1 LSARLK
7 QGHLAGMTLGKIRRF
22 LYAFGFAAA
31 LSALLS
37 GRGYADD
44 PALTNERILDNL
56 IEVVFGSE
64 FVGEE
69 ADFVR
74 KWDGPMHVAIYAKD
88 PARYRDLVLPHL
100 QHLHELTGLDIDLV
114 DSQSPGENAHILIL
128 GRQQFYAYANAHLG
142 AGKDPRTNSYLACY
156 GFFKAGDGGRI
167 TEAFAVMPSY
177 IAEAEMRSCVV
188 EEVTQVLGLPN
199 DSFDIA
205 PSIFND
211 DDQYQDLTW
220 QDELFLRVLYDPRI
234 KSGMDHQAF
243 EAMARR
249 IIAELR
255 PES

>member
-1 LSARLK
+1 MLSA
-7 QGHLAGMTLGKIRRF
+7 IF
-22 LYAFGFAAA
+22 
-31 LSALLS
+31 S
-37 GRGYADD
+37 GRAHADD
-44 PALTNERILDNL
+44 AALTNERILANL

-69 ADFVR
+69 VDFVR
-74 KWDGPMHVAIYAKD
+74 KWDGPMRIAIYAKD

-100 QHLHELTGLDIDLV
+100 QRLHELTGLDIELV

-128 GRQQFYAYANAHLG
+128 GREQFYAYANDHLG
-142 AGKDPRTNSYLACY
+142 AGKDPRTNSFLACF

-167 TEAFAVMPSY
+167 TEAFAVMPSF
-177 IAEAEMRSCVV
+177 IGEDEMRSCVV
-188 EEVTQVLGLPN
+188 EEVTQVTGLPN
-199 DSFDIA
+199 NSFDIA

-211 DDQYQDLTW
+211 DDEFQDLTW

-243 EAMARR
+243 EAAARR

>member
-1 LSARLK
+1 
-7 QGHLAGMTLGKIRRF
+7 MTCRKILRF
-22 LYAFGFAAA
+22 LYAFSFAAV
-31 LSALLS
+31 LSAIFS
-37 GRGYADD
+37 GRGHAED
-44 PALTNERILDNL
+44 PALTNERILANL

-69 ADFVR
+69 VDFVR
-74 KWDGPMHVAIYAKD
+74 KWDGPMRIAIYAKD

-100 QHLHELTGLDIDLV
+100 QRLHELTGLDLDLV

-128 GRQQFYAYANAHLG
+128 GREQFYAYANDHLG
-142 AGKDPRTNSYLACY
+142 AGKDPRTNSFLACY

-167 TEAFAVMPSY
+167 TEAFAVVPSF
-177 IAEAEMRSCVV
+177 IGEDEMRSCVV
-188 EEVTQVLGLPN
+188 EEVTQVMGLPN

-211 DDQYQDLTW
+211 DDEYQNLTW

-234 KSGMDHQAF
+234 KSGMDQPAF
-243 EAMARR
+243 EAAARR

>member
-1 LSARLK
+1 
-7 QGHLAGMTLGKIRRF
+7 MTCGKILRF
-22 LYAFGFAAA
+22 LSFSFAGV
-31 LSALLS
+31 LIVLS
-37 GRGYADD
+37 GGRGHADD
-44 PALTNERILDNL
+44 PALTNERILANL

-74 KWDGPMHVAIYAKD
+74 KWDGPMRIAIYAKD

-100 QHLHELTGLDIDLV
+100 QRHHELTGLDIELV
-114 DSQSPGENAHILIL
+114 DSQSAGENAHILIL
-128 GRQQFYAYANAHLG
+128 GREQFYAYANDHLG
-142 AGKDPRTNSYLACY
+142 AGKDPRTNSFLACY

-167 TEAFAVMPSY
+167 SEAFAVMPSF
-177 IAEAEMRSCVV
+177 IGEDEMRSCVV
-188 EEVTQVLGLPN
+188 EEVTQVMGLPN

-211 DDQYQDLTW
+211 DDEYRDLTW

-234 KSGMDHQAF
+234 KPGMDPPAF
-243 EAMARR
+243 EAAARR